1 MIQLRSHGAFQGI
14 TATPITR
21 HKLQGLGQETRQ
33 SLGLSICGSFH
44 FQEDL
49 EAAG

>member
-33 SLGLSICGSFH
+33 SRLSICGSFH